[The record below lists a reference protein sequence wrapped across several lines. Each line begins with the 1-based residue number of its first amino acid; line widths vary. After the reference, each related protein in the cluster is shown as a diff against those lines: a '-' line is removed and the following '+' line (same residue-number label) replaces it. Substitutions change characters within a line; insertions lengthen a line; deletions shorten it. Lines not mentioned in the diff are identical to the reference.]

1 MKLSMVLSYAGGFK
15 DAAKLV
21 VELEQAG
28 LDVVW
33 VPEAY
38 SFDAISQVG
47 YLAAITERLEI
58 GTAIVNVYTRTAAL
72 MAMTAAGCDHVS
84 DGRFILGLGASGPQ
98 VIEGF
103 HGMAFDKPMVRVR
116 EYIEA
121 CRMIWA
127 REVPF
132 DYHGQTVQA
141 PLPAGQ
147 GSGLGKPLKLINHP
161 LRPNI
166 PIWWASLGGKSVEAT
181 AELADGWMP
190 AFFVP
195 EKFRTVWGRDLDAGS
210 AKRSA
215 ALAPLQISAGGMLAV
230 GEHLVGEERLKM
242 LDRARPGLALYIG
255 GMGARGKN
263 FYNDLACA
271 YGYEKE
277 AAVVQDLY
285 LAGKK
290 AEAAAALPVELVD
303 ATNFVG
309 PPGHVRER
317 FAAFR
322 EAGVTCVSVAPQ
334 GNDQAARVAQVALAR
349 ELLDG

>member
-1 MKLSMVLSYAGGFK
+1 
-15 DAAKLV
+15 
-21 VELEQAG
+21 
-28 LDVVW
+28 
-33 VPEAY
+33 
-38 SFDAISQVG
+38 
-47 YLAAITERLEI
+47 
-58 GTAIVNVYTRTAAL
+58 
-72 MAMTAAGCDHVS
+72 
-84 DGRFILGLGASGPQ
+84 
-98 VIEGF
+98 
-103 HGMAFDKPMVRVR
+103 
-116 EYIEA
+116 
-121 CRMIWA
+121 
-127 REVPF
+127 
-132 DYHGQTVQA
+132 
-141 PLPAGQ
+141 
-147 GSGLGKPLKLINHP
+147 
-161 LRPNI
+161 
-166 PIWWASLGGKSVEAT
+166 
-181 AELADGWMP
+181 
-190 AFFVP
+190 
-195 EKFRTVWGRDLDAGS
+195 
-210 AKRSA
+210 
-215 ALAPLQISAGGMLAV
+215 
-230 GEHLVGEERLKM
+230 M